1 MAQELSE
8 YLKSDAIVETAHPG
22 IKELAAKLRAESQS
36 DEDFAARAFN
46 WVRDNIDH
54 SVDVGDPRVT
64 IAAGEVLTQ
73 RVGLSFAKAHLLVA
87 IMRSAGIP
95 AGFCYQ
101 RLRNNGSFALH
112 GLMAVYLA
120 DTWHRQDPRG
130 GKSEFSTRGEK
141 LAYQVNP
148 DKGEVDYPTV
158 FVSPAPVVVQALAGS
173 TDVLK
178 LCSSGLPE
186 ALPD

>member
-36 DEDFAARAFN
+36 DEDFAARAFH

-64 IAAGEVLTQ
+64 ITAGEVLTQ
-73 RVGLSFAKAHLLVA
+73 RVGLCFAKTHLLVA
-87 IMRSAGIP
+87 IMRAAGIP

-112 GLMAVYLA
+112 GLMAVYLK
-120 DTWHRQDPRG
+120 DSWHRQDPRS
-130 GKSEFSTRGEK
+130 KEAEFSTGAEK
-141 LAYQVNP
+141 LAYQVKP
-148 DKGEVDYPTV
+148 DKGEVDYPSI
-158 FVSPAPVVVQALAGS
+158 FPSPAPVVVQALAS
-173 TDVLK
+173 SRDVLE
-178 LCSSGLPE
+178 LCSNGLPE

>member
-22 IKELAAKLRAESQS
+22 VRELAVKLRAESEN

-64 IAAGEVLTQ
+64 ITSGEVLTQ
-73 RVGLSFAKAHLLVA
+73 RVGLCFAKTHLLVA
-87 IMRSAGIP
+87 IMRAAGIP

-101 RLRNNGSFALH
+101 RLRHNGSFALH
-112 GLMAVYLA
+112 GLMAVYLHDA
-120 DTWHRQDPRG
+120 WHRQDPRG
-130 GKSEFSTRGEK
+130 TKAEFSIRGEK
-141 LAYQVNP
+141 LAYQV
-148 DKGEVDYPTV
+148 DAGQGEVDYPEI
-158 FVSPAPVVVQALAGS
+158 FASPVPVVVQALAGS
-173 TDVLK
+173 TDALA
-178 LCSSGLPE
+178 LSSAGLPE